1 LFALTDLASRER
13 VRTAD
18 RALRERARRVI
29 PNAMYGH
36 LSAVRLPAEYPQFY
50 DRGQGARVWDVDGNE
65 YVDLMCSFGPNIL
78 GYEHPVVE
86 QAAAAQRARGD
97 TLSGPAGCMVELAE
111 LLVDRVAHAD
121 WAMFAKN
128 GTDATSLC
136 LSAARAATGR
146 SAVLT
151 ARGAYHGWSSWCN
164 LKSDGIPPEDR
175 ANVYYYTFND
185 LASVRRA
192 IDEAGAGNVAAVF
205 ASPFRHDAGH
215 DQEMV
220 DPEFARGLRAV
231 CDEHD
236 AALIIDEVRA
246 GFRLHHGGSW
256 EPLGVLPDLSAWS
269 KAIGNGH
276 PIAAA
281 LGNSR
286 FLGGAEQIF
295 ATGSF
300 WYQAVPMAA
309 AIATIHALRDEGAI
323 ETMER
328 AGRRLRDGISRQA
341 RQHEIAVRQTGPVQL
356 PNLSFPGDVEFA
368 KASAFCAAAVQR
380 GVILHPRHNWF
391 LSAAHTDDDIDRAL
405 DATNDAFRAVRAQ
418 FGSDESKDGT
428 R

>member
-1 LFALTDLASRER
+1 LTDVASRER

-18 RALRERARRVI
+18 HALRERARRVI
-29 PNAMYGH
+29 PHGMYGH
-36 LSAVRLPAEYPQFY
+36 LSAARLPAEYPQFY
-50 DRGQGARVWDVDGNE
+50 ERGRGARAWDVDGNE
-65 YVDLMCSFGPNIL
+65 YVDLMCCFGPNIL

-86 QAAAAQRARGD
+86 RAAAAQRARGD

-111 LLVDRVAHAD
+111 LLVGTVAHAD

-136 LSAARAATGR
+136 LAVARAATGR

-164 LKSDGIPPEDR
+164 LKPDGMPAQDR
-175 ANVYYYTFND
+175 ANVFYYTFND
-185 LASVRRA
+185 LPSVQRA

-205 ASPFRHDAGH
+205 ASPFKHDAGH

-220 DPEFARGLRAV
+220 DPEFARGLRAL
-231 CDEHD
+231 CDAHG
-236 AALIIDEVRA
+236 AALVIDEVRA

-281 LGNSR
+281 LGNGG
-286 FLGGAEQIF
+286 FLAGAELIF

-323 ETMER
+323 VSMER
-328 AGRRLRDGISRQA
+328 AGRRLRDGIGRQA
-341 RQHEIAVRQTGPVQL
+341 REHGIAVRQTGPVQM

-368 KASAFCAAAVQR
+368 RASVFCAAAARR

-391 LSAAHTDDDIDRAL
+391 LSAAHTDNDIDRAL
-405 DATNDAFRAVRAQ
+405 EATDDAFRAVRAK
-418 FGSDESKDGT
+418 FGKDDSKDGT

>member
-1 LFALTDLASRER
+1 LFTVTELASRER
-13 VRTAD
+13 VRAVD
-18 RALRERARRVI
+18 RALRERALRVI
-29 PNAMYGH
+29 PRSMYGH
-36 LSAVRLPAEYPQFY
+36 LSVVSLPEAYPQFY
-50 DRGQGARVWDVDGNE
+50 DRGSGARVWDVDGNE

-78 GYEHPVVE
+78 GYGHPVVE

-97 TLSGPAGCMVELAE
+97 TLSGPSECMVELAE
-111 LLVDRVAHAD
+111 LLTDRVAHAD

-136 LSAARAATGR
+136 LSVARAATGR

-164 LKSDGIPPEDR
+164 PKPDGTPPEDR
-175 ANVYYYTFND
+175 ANVFYYTFND
-185 LASVRRA
+185 LASLHRA
-192 IDEAGAGNVAAVF
+192 IDDAGAGNIAAVF
-205 ASPFRHDAGH
+205 ASPFRHDAGY

-220 DPEFARGLRAV
+220 DPEFARGLRAL
-231 CDEHD
+231 CAAHD
-236 AALIIDEVRA
+236 AALIIDEVRT

-256 EPLGVLPDLSAWS
+256 DRLGVLPDLSAWS

-281 LGNSR
+281 LGNER
-286 FLGGAEQIF
+286 FRGGAEQIF

-309 AIATIHALRDEGAI
+309 AIATIRALRDEGAI
-323 ETMER
+323 ESMEK

-341 RQHEIAVRQTGPVQL
+341 AEHQVAVRQTGPVQL
-356 PNLSFPGDVEFA
+356 PNLSFPGDVEYA
-368 KASAFCAAAVQR
+368 KASLFCATAAAR
-380 GVILHPRHNWF
+380 GAILHPRHNWF
-391 LSAAHTDDDIDRAL
+391 LSAAHTGDDIDRAL
-405 DATNDAFRAVRAQ
+405 EATDDAFRAVRAQ